1 MTKSYNRYGYHTT
14 LSPLGLFLIQ
24 DAPGF
29 GEAIVEITATLHF
42 PCSGPALSTLESL
55 LDSYNS
61 LRATLPKV
69 TFRRAKKKIAIDVA
83 SDLMDAR
90 DWKPAPRLSLPLFE
104 RGLDE
109 VLEALPLIKRR
120 LKISDAFDL
129 DALQELAAHLKAA
142 EDAKRQLMSPWEKLD
157 IDWSDFHPAARNI
170 LDDPFFW
177 EVTNFLSPNGNDTGA
192 DLLESYRGWI
202 SSRKDGQALEFLESL
217 AIQWGYASTQLMNDE
232 LRNEA
237 VIGLAFADLKLRG
250 KCDDEVRQFALDCLR
265 RQRTR
270 TENLSISAQK
280 LAQLAAL
287 RKIEE
292 VLLRKG

>member
-177 EVTNFLSPNGNDTGA
+177 EDTNFLSPNGNDTGA